1 LAGADLFYNFAVFAW
16 LVLICYER
24 TVLLT
29 GWWLVLI

>member
-1 LAGADLFYNFAVFAW
+1 VVGG